1 MNLDQVA
8 ANFDIVSCSI
18 RKIEADCRMHQISD
32 KNRRKFSLDIRY
44 RKPEQ
49 KEDKKY
55 GGLLVVVEV
64 FIDTEVPDNHP
75 DHIYIALEGAFSSP
89 ASVSDEDFEELLNI
103 NGGSVLYAI
112 ARAKI
117 ETISATIYQSGKILL
132 PMVNIVQY
140 FEEKSKEQES
150 ET

>member
-1 MNLDQVA
+1 MY
-8 ANFDIVSCSI
+8 
-18 RKIEADCRMHQISD
+18 QISD

-64 FIDTEVPDNHP
+64 FIDTEVPDDHP

-132 PMVNIVQY
+132 PMVNIIQY